1 MNRSERRKTGAK
13 KEPIINV
20 KASDLAEIK
29 KNAIEEATET
39 AFKLMLGIPT
49 LALRDNGYG
58 KIRLERFLNQTLE
71 IYKAFSQGVITLEDI
86 NKTLYQEAGIEVE

>member
-1 MNRSERRKTGAK
+1 MNRSERRRTGSN

-20 KASDLAEIK
+20 KASDLAKIK
-29 KNAIEEATET
+29 EDAAREATEV
-39 AFKLMLGIPT
+39 AFRLMLGIPT

-58 KIRLERFLNQTLE
+58 KIRLERFLDQTLE

-86 NKTLYQEAGIEVE
+86 NKTLLDEAGIEVE